1 MEGLELNDVN
11 VHKVLDEIRPYIEA
25 DGGILEFVAIDYLKD
40 GPIVMVKLLGAC
52 STCAMSSMTLIQCIE
67 SHLQNKWPEIQ
78 QVIQVLSCQTN
89 QYQDLT

>member
-1 MEGLELNDVN
+1 MAGLELNDIN

-52 STCAMSSMTLIQCIE
+52 STCAMSAMTLKQGIE

-78 QVIQVLSCQTN
+78 EVIQV
-89 QYQDLT
+89 

>member
-1 MEGLELNDVN
+1 MAGVELNDIN

-52 STCAMSSMTLIQCIE
+52 STCAMSSMTLKQGIE

-78 QVIQVLSCQTN
+78 QVIQV
-89 QYQDLT
+89 